1 MESKTNKT
9 KSSVSAWFSQ
19 KPEGN
24 RPNISA
30 MIELTP
36 EIVNT
41 IVRNGEIGSHEMIQL
56 RLACW
61 KQPAQGNQP
70 NHRGLVQFSK
80 EQNEEFVAKSA

>member
-9 KSSVSAWFSQ
+9 KSSVSAWFSS

-61 KQPAQGNQP
+61 KQPAQGISSASG
-70 NHRGLVQFSK
+70 RLLT
-80 EQNEEFVAKSA
+80 AKLQLDHSCEH

>member
-9 KSSVSAWFSQ
+9 KSSVSAWFSS

-41 IVRNGEIGSHEMIQL
+41 IVRNGEIGSIKEMIQL

-70 NHRGLVQFSK
+70 NPL
-80 EQNEEFVAKSA
+80 